1 MDRQPLLELADRAR
15 AACKR
20 ILRRRPPDGR
30 RTPLQQCTP
39 LDTAALLVT
48 PVDAARYVVLDTE
61 TTGLGA
67 YAGDEIVQIALLEY
81 RGLEPTGREY
91 CTLVR
96 PARPIPATATEI
108 HGIDDEMVKDAPA
121 IADVIDEVVEFL
133 GAAALV
139 GHHLA
144 FDLRFLNRVL
154 QRELYC
160 RLPQPTID
168 TMLLYFARSG
178 RLGHYELDEIATACR
193 VPLSGRHD
201 ARGDA
206 VIAGRVFARLAAPL
220 AEAGRTVGDLVAV
233 TRDGAARTEA
243 PPPA

>member
-1 MDRQPLLELADRAR
+1 MDREPLLELADRAL
-15 AACKR
+15 AACNR
-20 ILRRRPPDGR
+20 LLGRQPPDGR
-30 RTPLQQCTP
+30 RTPPEYCTP
-39 LDTAALLVT
+39 TDTAALLAT
-48 PVDAARYVVLDTE
+48 PVDAARYVVIDTE
-61 TTGLGA
+61 TTGFGA

-81 RGLEPTGREY
+81 RGLEPTGQEY

-108 HGIDDEMVKDAPA
+108 HGIDDNMVKDAPT
-121 IADVIDEVVEFL
+121 IGDVIDDVLEFL

-154 QRELYC
+154 QREFYC

-178 RLGHYELDEIATACR
+178 RLGHYELDEIAAACR
-193 VPLSGRHD
+193 VPLAGRHD

-206 VIAGRVFARLAAPL
+206 VIAGRIFAHLAAPL
-220 AEAGRTVGDLVAV
+220 AAADGTVGDLIAA
-233 TRDGAARTEA
+233 TRDGAARTEP